1 MCVSTENRKPRQ
13 NRILYAESR
22 NKIGVS
28 YMWSTKSLEQTSIR
42 KVCNKTE
49 TSGKFVNFY
58 LVLQIF
64 VGIRSSN

>member
-1 MCVSTENRKPRQ
+1 
-13 NRILYAESR
+13 
-22 NKIGVS
+22 
-28 YMWSTKSLEQTSIR
+28 MWSTKSLEQTSIR